1 MCINPTHTLMQKE
14 ICTESVPKDKASQGS
29 PPQPENKTRDL
40 GDKAELGTGPKTKRE
55 MKEEGGRELNDN

>member
-1 MCINPTHTLMQKE
+1 MYQK
-14 ICTESVPKDKASQGS
+14 TRLLKAA
-29 PPQPENKTRDL
+29 PQPENKTRDL